1 MAEQQAEKA
10 KGKPGGVPHMIG
22 TVTGVLLIVALL
34 PMIACNVTLMIKS
47 FLKPDQVPTF
57 FGIAPLIVESGSM
70 KDEILI
76 NDLIFVKQ
84 VDPDTLQVKDIIA
97 FQPPERG
104 KKVITHRIIG
114 VSLEDGRKRF
124 TTKGDAN
131 NVADPDPVEA
141 YQVAGLYFARLAGM
155 GKVAAFLQ
163 TTMGTIL
170 CVGIPMVLFLLY
182 DVLRR
187 AHYRRGVKYID
198 VEEYER
204 LRAMA
209 ASGEIGPAPP
219 ADESAEEK

>member
-1 MAEQQAEKA
+1 MAKKQAEKT
-10 KGKPGGVPHMIG
+10 KEKPGGVPHIIG
-22 TVTGVLLIVALL
+22 TVIGVLLILALL
-34 PMIACNVTLMIKS
+34 PLIACNVTLMIKS
-47 FLKPDQVPTF
+47 LLRPDKVPTF

-70 KDEILI
+70 EDEILI

-84 VDPDTLQVKDIIA
+84 VDPDTLKVGDVVA
-97 FQPPERG
+97 FQPPTRG
-104 KKVITHRIIG
+104 KKVITHRIIAI
-114 VSLEDGRKRF
+114 SMESGRKQF

-131 NVADPDPVEA
+131 NVADQEPVET

-163 TTMGTIL
+163 TTTGTIL
-170 CVGIPMVLFLLY
+170 CVGIPMALFLLY

-187 AHYRRGVKYID
+187 ARYRRGVKYID

-209 ASGEIGPAPP
+209 ASGEIGPAQPG
-219 ADESAEEK
+219 DGSAEE